1 MESRSLCILGA
12 CRNVEAYLPQVLEN
26 LNTIAS
32 WWKECKIVVY
42 ENDST
47 DQTPHILAEW
57 KASGGHR
64 EVVQESNL
72 EQRYPMRTDR
82 LAYIRNR
89 LLHYIPPTFDY
100 VFMVDM
106 DDVFTKPIQK
116 SSFEACFT
124 VECDVVTADTE
135 GYYDIWA
142 LRIPGVLEFDCWQM
156 VYTLMNRGITE
167 QEAKQLAI
175 HDYTTFMNSL
185 TTPIIVHSAFN
196 AGALFKVSAIRS
208 CCRFLG
214 SVDGREICEHVP
226 FQNCI
231 RSHGARILFH
241 PEFKL

>member
-1 MESRSLCILGA
+1 MENRSLCILGA

-26 LNTIAS
+26 LNTIAT

-47 DQTPHILAEW
+47 DQTSHILSEW
-57 KASGGHR
+57 KSLGPHR

-72 EQRYPMRTDR
+72 DERYPRRTDR

-106 DDVFTKPIQK
+106 DDIFTKPVQK

-124 VECDVVTADTE
+124 VDCDVVTADTD

-142 LRIPGVLEFDCWQM
+142 LRIPGVLEVDCWYL
-156 VYTLMNRGITE
+156 VHLLISRGIAE
-167 QEAKQLAI
+167 QEAIEMAI
-175 HDYTTFMNSL
+175 QKYNRFMNSL
-185 TTPIIVHSAFN
+185 TSPMDVHSAFN
-196 AGALFKVSAIRS
+196 GGALFKVSAIHQ

-214 SVDGREICEHVP
+214 KLNGIQICEHIP